1 VVVKCENTVDI
12 LFRFAAAVDLA
23 MKLEGHP
30 QKAAILNAL
39 ERRRMGRIDTF
50 FDNFVTELAVT
61 GMSILTNILPYYFM
75 QIGAGKCIPRTS
87 GVLLQRSDCLPL
99 PKHTLTYFAPTQSL
113 DGNEMQSHISN
124 S

>member
-12 LFRFAAAVDLA
+12 LFRLAAAVDLA

-50 FDNFVTELAVT
+50 FDNFVTELAFT
-61 GMSILTNILPYYFM
+61 GVSILTNILSCHLM
-75 QIGAGKCIPRTS
+75 QIGAGKCIPRS
-87 GVLLQRSDCLPL
+87 SDVLLQKSDCLPL
-99 PKHTLTYFAPTQSL
+99 PKRTLTYFAPTQSL
-113 DGNEMQSHISN
+113 DRNGMQSHISN